1 MAWEEIKMAQV
12 SNDITESYVS
22 EVKELL
28 ESVQKDII
36 ALKTNENDSE
46 TLSRLLRNLHTIKGN
61 SRMLGYTTVEKLAHA
76 IEDIYKSVKDKKIK
90 NSDRLIKLVFAV
102 TEKIHGCVSC
112 ISRRGTDKQDIDM
125 YLQYCDKLAA
135 GELIDVD
142 AFIKEINKKNGILFE
157 EDDDD
162 LDENISDIQSIRIK
176 LSRVNE
182 IISDFDTMITREF
195 HLKSQLDE
203 LKKLEEK
210 LGSREL
216 AKIRKSFEN
225 DIYSLETSIFSVQE
239 KAFDLRMLPISI
251 VLRPL
256 ENTIALEAMNL
267 NKKVKCEIP
276 DTDIALD
283 KVILEELGDILMHII
298 RNALDHGIESP
309 AERKKAKKSE
319 EGTISITCTRE
330 ARYIELKISDDGRG
344 LDYDKIREKAI
355 SLYPERTEEI
365 KGMSDRELSQFLFQS
380 GFSTKENVTALS
392 GRGVGLDVV
401 WSNVEKIKG
410 RIKIES
416 EAGKGTSF
424 ILHFPLSLSTLQGL
438 FVYSNKEKYLIPAQH
453 IVDIIYRK
461 KSDYITLQN
470 QNYIRFEDQLV
481 PCFPLSTLFEDR
493 KSGLAQDEEPI
504 LIAEY
509 MEQRIGIIVE
519 QVEQYVS
526 LVVKPMPEGIRGCS
540 ILQGIVFDE
549 HYDIV
554 PILHVPDILQRFKSL
569 RGYDIKKFEAA
580 TQKKNIRI
588 LVVDDSLTTRE
599 IEKSI
604 LEGAGYVV
612 EDAFDGLDGLEKA
625 KEKHY
630 DLILADQEMPRMTGL
645 VLLDNLRRL
654 DQYKET
660 PVIAVS
666 TDQSRQTI
674 EEFQRLRAGAI
685 IAKSEFKRGKLLESI
700 KELLGDE

>member
-1 MAWEEIKMAQV
+1 MPQV

-28 ESVQKDII
+28 ESAQKDII
-36 ALKTNENDSE
+36 SLKSNEDDSE
-46 TLSRLLRNLHTIKGN
+46 TLNRLLRNLHTIKGN

-90 NSDRLIKLVFAV
+90 NTDRLIKLVFAV

-112 ISRRGTDKQDIDM
+112 ISRRGTDKQDVEL

-142 AFIKEINKKNGILFE
+142 AFIKEINKKNGILME
-157 EDDDD
+157 EDDED

-319 EGTISITCTRE
+319 EGTISITCVRE

-526 LVVKPMPEGIRGCS
+526 LVVKPMPEGIRNCS

-588 LVVDDSLTTRE
+588 LIVDDSSTTRE
-599 IEKSI
+599 IERSI

-625 KEKHY
+625 KAKYY

-660 PVIAVS
+660 PVIVVS

-674 EEFQRLRAGAI
+674 EEFQRLKAGAI
-685 IAKSEFKRGKLLESI
+685 IAKSEFKRGNLLEAI

>member
-1 MAWEEIKMAQV
+1 MPQV

-22 EVKELL
+22 EIKELL
-28 ESVQKDII
+28 ESAQKDII
-36 ALKTNENDSE
+36 SLKSNEDDSE

-61 SRMLGYTTVEKLAHA
+61 SRMLGFSTVEQLAHA

-112 ISRRGTDKQDIDM
+112 ISRRGTDKQDIEI

-157 EDDDD
+157 EEDDD
-162 LDENISDIQSIRIK
+162 LNENISDIQSIRIR

-182 IISDFDTMITREF
+182 IITDFDTMITREF

-210 LGSREL
+210 LRSREL
-216 AKIRKSFEN
+216 SKIRKEFEN
-225 DIYSLETSIFSVQE
+225 DIYALETSIFSVQE

-256 ENTIALEAMNL
+256 ENTIAMEAINL
-267 NKKVKCEIP
+267 NKKVKCVIP

-319 EGTISITCTRE
+319 EGTITISCVRE

-344 LDYDKIREKAI
+344 LNYDKIRSKAI
-355 SLYPERTEEI
+355 TLYPERTDEI

-380 GFSTKENVTALS
+380 GFSTKEEVTALS

-416 EAGKGTSF
+416 QAGKGTSF

-438 FVYSNKEKYLIPAQH
+438 FVFSNKEKYLVPAQH

-461 KSDYITLQN
+461 KSDYIILQN

-481 PCFPLSTLFEDR
+481 PCFPLSSLFEDR
-493 KSGLAQDEEPI
+493 KTGLAQDEEPI

-526 LVVKPMPEGIRGCS
+526 LVVKPMPEGIRNCS

-569 RGYDIKKFEAA
+569 RGYDIKKYEAA
-580 TQKKNIRI
+580 SQKKNIRI

-625 KEKHY
+625 KDKHY

-660 PVIAVS
+660 PVIVVS

-674 EEFQRLRAGAI
+674 EEFHRLRAGAI
-685 IAKSEFKRGKLLESI
+685 IAKGEFKRGKLLEAI
-700 KELLGDE
+700 KNLLGDA

>member
-1 MAWEEIKMAQV
+1 MVQV

-28 ESVQKDII
+28 ESAQKDII
-36 ALKTNENDSE
+36 ALKANEDDTE
-46 TLSRLLRNLHTIKGN
+46 TLNRLLRNLHTIKGN
-61 SRMLGYTTVEKLAHA
+61 SRMLGFTTVEKLAHA

-90 NSDRLIKLVFAV
+90 NSERLIKLVFSVA
-102 TEKIHGCVSC
+102 EKMHGCLSS
-112 ISRRGTDKQDIDM
+112 ITRRGTDSQDIDL

-162 LDENISDIQSIRIK
+162 LNENISDIQSIRIK

-182 IISDFDTMITREF
+182 IITDFDTMITREF

-216 AKIRKSFEN
+216 SKIRKEFEN
-225 DIYSLETSIFSVQE
+225 DIYALETSIFGVQE

-256 ENTIALEAMNL
+256 ENTIALEAINL

-276 DTDIALD
+276 DTDIAID

-319 EGTISITCTRE
+319 EGTISISCVRE

-344 LDYDKIREKAI
+344 LDYDKIRSKAI
-355 SLYPERTEEI
+355 KLYPERTDEI
-365 KGMSDRELSQFLFQS
+365 KGMTDRELSQFLFQS

-438 FVYSNKEKYLIPAQH
+438 FIFSNKEKYLIPSQH

-461 KSDYITLQN
+461 KTDYITLQN

-526 LVVKPMPEGIRGCS
+526 LVVKPMPEGIRNCS

-588 LVVDDSLTTRE
+588 LVVDDSVTTRE

-660 PVIAVS
+660 PVIVVS

-674 EEFQRLRAGAI
+674 EEFQRLKAGAI
-685 IAKSEFKRGKLLESI
+685 IAKSEFKRGKLLEAI
-700 KELLGDE
+700 KKLLGES

>member
-1 MAWEEIKMAQV
+1 MAKIT
-12 SNDITESYVS
+12 NDITESYIS

-28 ESVQKDII
+28 ESARKDII
-36 ALKTNENDSE
+36 TIKSTPEDSE
-46 TLSRLLRNLHTIKGN
+46 TLTRLLRSLHTIKGN
-61 SRMLGYTTVEKLAHA
+61 SRMLGYSTIEQLAHA
-76 IEDIYKSVKDKKIK
+76 IEDIYKSVKDSKIK
-90 NSDRLIKLVFAV
+90 NSDRLVKLVFAV
-102 TEKIHGCVSC
+102 TDKMHGC
-112 ISRRGTDKQDIDM
+112 ISSIQKKGTDKQDIEL

-135 GELIDVD
+135 GELIDID
-142 AFIKEINKKNGILFE
+142 GFITEINKQHGIFE
-157 EDDDD
+157 EDDEDD
-162 LDENISDIQSIRIK
+162 DVDSLGDIQSIRIK

-182 IISDFDTMITREF
+182 IIAAFDTMITREF
-195 HLKSQLDE
+195 HLKAQLDE

-216 AKIRKSFEN
+216 SKIRKQFEN

-256 ENTIALEAMNL
+256 ESTIAMEAMNL
-267 NKKVKCEIP
+267 NKKVKAIIP
-276 DTDIALD
+276 DTDIAID
-283 KVILEELGDILMHII
+283 KVILEELGDILMHLI

-309 AERKKAKKSE
+309 AERKKAGKPE
-319 EGTISITCTRE
+319 EGTVSISCIRE
-330 ARYIELKISDDGRG
+330 TRYIELKISDDGRG
-344 LDYDKIREKAI
+344 LDYDKIRAKALA
-355 SLYPERTEEI
+355 LYPERTEEI
-365 KGMSDRELSQFLFQS
+365 KNMNERELSQFLFQS
-380 GFSTKENVTALS
+380 GFSTKEQVTALS

-416 EAGKGTSF
+416 TPGKGTSF
-424 ILHFPLSLSTLQGL
+424 ILYFPLSLSTLQGL
-438 FVYSNKEKYLIPAQH
+438 FIYSNKEKYLIPSQH
-453 IVDIIYRK
+453 IVDILHRK

-470 QNYIRFEDQLV
+470 QNYIRFEDQLI
-481 PCFPLSTLFEDR
+481 PCYPLSTLFDDR
-493 KSGLAQDEEPI
+493 KNGLAQDEEPI

-526 LVVKPMPEGIRGCS
+526 LVVKPMPEGIRNCS

-554 PILHVPDILQRFKSL
+554 PIFYVPDILQRFKSL

-580 TQKKNIRI
+580 TQKKTLRI

-599 IEKSI
+599 VERSI
-604 LEGAGYVV
+604 LEGAGYIV

-625 KEKHY
+625 KARNY
-630 DLILADQEMPRMTGL
+630 DLILTDNEMPRMTGL

-654 DQYKET
+654 DQYKQT
-660 PVIAVS
+660 PVVVVS
-666 TDQSRQTI
+666 ADKSRQTT
-674 EEFQRLRAGAI
+674 EEFVRLKAGAI
-685 IAKSEFKRGKLLESI
+685 IAKADFKRGKLLESI
-700 KELLGDE
+700 QNLLGE

>member
-1 MAWEEIKMAQV
+1 MPQV

-22 EVKELL
+22 EIKELL
-28 ESVQKDII
+28 ESAQKDII
-36 ALKTNENDSE
+36 SLKSNDDDSE
-46 TLSRLLRNLHTIKGN
+46 ILSRLLRNLHTIKGN
-61 SRMLGYTTVEKLAHA
+61 SRMLGFSTVEQLAHA

-112 ISRRGTDKQDIDM
+112 ISRRGTDKQDIEI

-157 EDDDD
+157 EEDDD
-162 LDENISDIQSIRIK
+162 LNENISDIQSIRIR

-182 IISDFDTMITREF
+182 IITDFDTMITREF

-210 LGSREL
+210 LRSREL
-216 AKIRKSFEN
+216 SKIRKEFEN
-225 DIYSLETSIFSVQE
+225 DIYALETSIFSVQE

-256 ENTIALEAMNL
+256 ENTIAMEAINL
-267 NKKVKCEIP
+267 NKKVKCVIP

-344 LDYDKIREKAI
+344 LNYDKIRSKAI
-355 SLYPERTEEI
+355 TLYPERTEEI

-380 GFSTKENVTALS
+380 GFSTKEEVTALS

-416 EAGKGTSF
+416 QAGKGTSF

-438 FVYSNKEKYLIPAQH
+438 FVFSNKEKYLVPAQH

-461 KSDYITLQN
+461 KSDYIILQN

-481 PCFPLSTLFEDR
+481 PCFPLSSLFEDR
-493 KSGLAQDEEPI
+493 KTGLAQDEEPI

-526 LVVKPMPEGIRGCS
+526 LVVKPMPEGIRNCS

-569 RGYDIKKFEAA
+569 RGYDIKKYEAA
-580 TQKKNIRI
+580 SQKKNIRI

-625 KEKHY
+625 KDKHY

-660 PVIAVS
+660 PVIVVS

-685 IAKSEFKRGKLLESI
+685 IAKGEFKRGKLLEAI
-700 KELLGDE
+700 KNLLGDA

>member
-1 MAWEEIKMAQV
+1 MPQV

-28 ESVQKDII
+28 ESAQKDII
-36 ALKTNENDSE
+36 SLKSNEEDSE
-46 TLSRLLRNLHTIKGN
+46 TLNRLLRNLHTIKGN
-61 SRMLGYTTVEKLAHA
+61 SRMLGFTTVEKLAHA

-90 NSDRLIKLVFAV
+90 NTDRLIKLVFAV

-112 ISRRGTDKQDIDM
+112 ISRRGTDKQDIEL

-142 AFIKEINKKNGILFE
+142 AFIKEINKKNGILME
-157 EDDDD
+157 EDDED

-309 AERKKAKKSE
+309 AERKKAKKNE
-319 EGTISITCTRE
+319 EGTIRITCVRE

-344 LDYDKIREKAI
+344 LAYDKIRAKAI
-355 SLYPERTEEI
+355 ALYPERTDEI

-380 GFSTKENVTALS
+380 GFSTKDNVTALS

-481 PCFPLSTLFEDR
+481 TCFPLSTLFEDR

-526 LVVKPMPEGIRGCS
+526 LVVKPMPEGIRNCS

-588 LVVDDSLTTRE
+588 LIVDDSSTTRE
-599 IEKSI
+599 IERSI

-625 KEKHY
+625 KAKYY

-660 PVIAVS
+660 PVIVVS

-674 EEFQRLRAGAI
+674 EEFQRLKAGAI
-685 IAKSEFKRGKLLESI
+685 IAKSEFKRGNLLEAI

>member
-1 MAWEEIKMAQV
+1 MPQV

-28 ESVQKDII
+28 ESAQKDII
-36 ALKTNENDSE
+36 ALKANNEDAE

-61 SRMLGYTTVEKLAHA
+61 SRMLGFTTVEKLAHA

-102 TEKIHGCVSC
+102 TEKIHGCLSS
-112 ISRRGTDKQDIDM
+112 INRRGTDRQDIEL

-142 AFIKEINKKNGILFE
+142 AFIKEINKKNGILME
-157 EDDDD
+157 EEDDD

-216 AKIRKSFEN
+216 SKIRKEFEN

-256 ENTIALEAMNL
+256 ENTIAMEAINL

-319 EGTISITCTRE
+319 EGTIRITCVRE

-344 LDYDKIREKAI
+344 LDYDKIRSKAI
-355 SLYPERTEEI
+355 TLYPERTDEI
-365 KGMSDRELSQFLFQS
+365 KGMNDRELSQFLFQS
-380 GFSTKENVTALS
+380 GFSTKEKITALS

-461 KSDYITLQN
+461 KTDYITLQN

-493 KSGLAQDEEPI
+493 KSGLAQEEEPI

-526 LVVKPMPEGIRGCS
+526 LVVKPMPEGIRNCS

-588 LVVDDSLTTRE
+588 LVVDDSVTTRE

-612 EDAFDGLDGLEKA
+612 EDAFDGLDALEKA

-654 DQYKET
+654 DHYKET
-660 PVIAVS
+660 PVIVVS

-674 EEFQRLRAGAI
+674 EEFQRLKAGAI
-685 IAKSEFKRGKLLESI
+685 IAKSEFKRGKLLEAI
-700 KELLGDE
+700 KELMGEE